1 MTFSAPSSTTNTVLV
16 WLLVLCCIFVSRT
29 TTASFVD
36 DTTAAAAA
44 AGIDGGDIILG
55 GGEVYNDPMIVRPE
69 DTVLLPPPIK
79 SKSTTNLPILGPIKG
94 YNWVGQSFPNE
105 QFERPIYKNL
115 NRSDQ
120 DFWKYVL
127 DEMLLAR
134 IPVVFLHGRGC
145 AYLQTQVDEI
155 IAKKKAS
162 LINVNDE
169 NVVLEAGQQAQVE
182 VEAVFEDINDT
193 PLYKGAGNHCPRM
206 LRFFVD
212 AMRDA
217 GLFNETWSSEVL
229 QVAMWDDT
237 GAYPYN
243 ARFDDPPETVP
254 KLDISNPDN
263 LKWFWEHNILLFF
276 ETIPSQ
282 LWFRI
287 EGRPVIATW
296 NARFFTNQNGNLSR
310 LLLWI
315 NLRFQERFGVK
326 PWFIIQEDWLRS
338 DPTLS
343 VIPEGVILG
352 VHSWMKPKHDDLTSV
367 FSYTEYN
374 KKNWGLVAPGFRNP
388 RTIPG
393 CGEAC
398 REVTRRNGTTLR
410 TALDEGVKQDSYIT
424 LLESWTNMA
433 ESGGFYRSDDW
444 TYPTEYINIVRNYTD
459 PEPETLLF
467 QAEGADGFSDTS
479 DGNQLGEY
487 SVEGTDVDIGRIEDG
502 AGGWYVGQIA
512 SGEWLEYRD
521 VFLGCGTYRFT
532 ARAATLDDSLTIM
545 RLDLGPEFQGDLRSR
560 VIRST
565 GGVDQYDLFHLG
577 QVELPKGKYNL
588 RLWFESAGGGIR
600 VDWFFLKRSQE
611 CTK

>member
-1 MTFSAPSSTTNTVLV
+1 MRTSIQSRSISNTPTFYAFSSLL
-16 WLLVLCCIFVSRT
+16 LLVLCLVAV
-29 TTASFVD
+29 TATNNVHADGSVPSFDNV
-36 DTTAAAAA
+36 
-44 AGIDGGDIILG
+44 
-55 GGEVYNDPMIVRPE
+55 VRPD
-69 DTVLLPPPIK
+69 DTVLVPPPLK
-79 SKSTTNLPILGPIKG
+79 YTGGTNPTGRTQHDLPILGPIKG
-94 YNWVGQSFPNE
+94 YNWIGQPFPDE
-105 QFERPIYKNL
+105 QFERPIYKNI
-115 NRSDQ
+115 NRADQ
-120 DFWKYVL
+120 DFWYYVL

-145 AYLQTQVDEI
+145 AYLQQQVDDIVEQQ
-155 IAKKKAS
+155 KAA
-162 LINVNDE
+162 LINLSNESIVPE
-169 NVVLEAGQQAQVE
+169 GSGGVVDG
-182 VEAVFEDINDT
+182 INET

-229 QVAMWDDT
+229 QIAMWDDT

-243 ARFDDPPETVP
+243 ARYGDPVETIP

-276 ETIPSQ
+276 ETIPPQ

-287 EGRPVIATW
+287 DGRPVIATW

-315 NLRFQERFGVK
+315 NLRFQERFGTK

-343 VIPEGVILG
+343 VIPDGVILG
-352 VHSWMKPKHDDLTSV
+352 VHSWMKPVHDEITSV

-374 KKNWGLVAPGFRNP
+374 NKTWGLAAPGFRNP
-388 RTIPG
+388 KTIPG
-393 CGEAC
+393 CGAAC

-410 TALDEGVKQDSYIT
+410 TALNEGVVRDSYIT

-459 PEPETLLF
+459 PEPETLIF
-467 QAEGADGFSDTS
+467 QAEGADAFSDNS
-479 DGNQLGEY
+479 AGNQLSEY
-487 SVEGTDVDIGRIEDG
+487 SIENTDVDIGRLPDG
-502 AGGWYVGQIA
+502 TGWYVGRIT
-512 SGEWLEYRD
+512 SGEWLEYREIR
-521 VFLGCGTYRFT
+521 LGCGTYRFT
-532 ARAATLDDSLTIM
+532 VRAATNDDSLTVL
-545 RLDLGPEFQGDLRSR
+545 RLDLGPEYQGELSSR

-565 GGVDQYDLFHLG
+565 GGVHNYELFHMG
-577 QVELPKGKYNL
+577 QVDLPKGSYNL

-600 VDWFFLKRSQE
+600 VDWIFLKKSQE
-611 CTK
+611 CPA